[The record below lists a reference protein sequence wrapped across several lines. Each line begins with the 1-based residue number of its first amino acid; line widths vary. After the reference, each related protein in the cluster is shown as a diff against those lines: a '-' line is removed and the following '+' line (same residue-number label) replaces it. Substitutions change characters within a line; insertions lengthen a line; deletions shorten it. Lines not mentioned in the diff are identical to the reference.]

1 MVCKGW
7 SERLAWL
14 GAGEP
19 GSEKLRH
26 ALLSVHSRL
35 ENINVPF
42 TQVRAGACLP
52 GRTSWAALYD
62 SPFKDWQV
70 DWLFCMCAS

>member
-1 MVCKGW
+1 MLCKGW

-42 TQVRAGACLP
+42 TQVRAGACLLARP
-52 GRTSWAALYD
+52 RGSLYTIPPLWTGRSTGD
-62 SPFKDWQV
+62 
-70 DWLFCMCAS
+70 FCMCGS